1 MKKIIVIL
9 GPTGSG
15 KTKISIDLA
24 KKFNGEIVSADSR
37 QVYRFLDIGTDKIAK
52 EKMDGIVH
60 HLLDVASPKRIFSV
74 VQYQKKALNAIKNIH
89 KRDKIPF
96 IVGGSGF
103 YIQSIVDNIA
113 YPKTKRDNKLRKKL
127 AKKGAKELFSI
138 LEKLDPVRAKNID
151 EKNPVRLIRAIEIA
165 KQLEK
170 VSPITKKRSP
180 YQFLIIGLKINENK
194 IDDICKK
201 RFNKWIKR
209 GLIKEI
215 KNLQEIGLSWEKIE
229 SFGLY
234 YFILA
239 QYIQGK
245 ISRKEAFE
253 KSIIS
258 LRQYIKKQITWF
270 KKEKRIV
277 WVDNKK
283 EALDK
288 IQGFL
293 KN

>member
-127 AKKGAKELFSI
+127 AKKGVKELFSI

-151 EKNPVRLIRAIEIA
+151 KKNPVRLIRAIEIA

-170 VSPITKKRSP
+170 VSPITKKTSP

>member
-1 MKKIIVIL
+1 VKKIIVIL

-127 AKKGAKELFSI
+127 AKKGVKELFFI

-151 EKNPVRLIRAIEIA
+151 KKNPVRLIRAIEIA

-170 VSPITKKRSP
+170 VSPITKKTSP

-229 SFGLY
+229 VLDY
-234 YFILA
+234 TIL
-239 QYIQGK
+239 
-245 ISRKEAFE
+245 F
-253 KSIIS
+253 
-258 LRQYIKKQITWF
+258 
-270 KKEKRIV
+270 
-277 WVDNKK
+277 
-283 EALDK
+283 
-288 IQGFL
+288 
-293 KN
+293 